1 MKQAKHIDTEKNRII
16 YDEGNFFRIVYGEYS
31 ETADI
36 TFIMQ
41 DIIKKETEKCIS
53 TEVVGFYYGEPELEW
68 IEKFYG
74 SLKAEF

>member
-16 YDEGNFFRIVYGEYS
+16 YDEGNFFRIVYGEYA
-31 ETADI
+31 EKADI
-36 TFIMQ
+36 TFIIQ
-41 DIIKKETEKCIS
+41 DMIEKETEKCIS
-53 TEVVGFYYGEPELEW
+53 TEVAGFYYGEPELEW

>member
-1 MKQAKHIDTEKNRII
+1 MKQLKQIDTEKNRII
-16 YDEGNFFRIVYGEYS
+16 YDEGNFLRIVYGEY
-31 ETADI
+31 EEKADI

-41 DIIKKETEKCIS
+41 DTIEKETKKCIS